1 MRHTIS
7 VLVDNKPGVLARVAG
22 LFSGRG
28 FNIDS
33 LCVAETI
40 DPLISRITVVT
51 KATES
56 GIEQIEKQLNKLINV
71 IKLRKV
77 SGPKSVQREM
87 ALIYVMAKNGQR
99 SEILRIVDIFRGKI
113 IDVGQEHFII
123 EVTGN
128 EEKISAIINLL
139 KPMGI
144 KKLAKTGTVALFR

>member
-1 MRHTIS
+1 
-7 VLVDNKPGVLARVAG
+7 
-22 LFSGRG
+22 
-28 FNIDS
+28 
-33 LCVAETI
+33 
-40 DPLISRITVVT
+40 
-51 KATES
+51 
-56 GIEQIEKQLNKLINV
+56 
-71 IKLRKV
+71 
-77 SGPKSVQREM
+77 
-87 ALIYVMAKNGQR
+87 MAKNGQR